1 MKLKLVAATFI
12 LIGLGCNT
20 SGLAGKA
27 KHAGLSSP
35 IKQATVYFKA

>member
-20 SGLAGKA
+20 SGITNRA
-27 KHAGLSSP
+27 KQAGLSKP
-35 IKQATVYFKA
+35 IKQATAYFKA